1 MANSANL
8 PRLQMYR
15 QQVKHVQTLVKHVQ
29 TVCVFLKETIILTRT
44 LSEKDC
50 PPPWMLSY
58 SPEGLNIEETETTGL
73 CAFAKLGAS
82 TFSCLQKLVF
92 LFFRPLSLSYVYT
105 MGFLDL

>member
-15 QQVKHVQTLVKHVQ
+15 QQVKHVQTLGMS
-29 TVCVFLKETIILTRT
+29 VCVFLKETIILTRT

-73 CAFAKLGAS
+73 FAFAKLGAS